1 MNILGI
7 DIGGTSIKSDV
18 YNEDG
23 NALGHFSEDVYKR
36 QPCHTKSHKAQF
48 HLPSHQAGTSNPEV
62 IDPIC
67 LIN

>member
-23 NALGHFSEDVYKR
+23 NALGHFAMRTKQMVYWSKFV
-36 QPCHTKSHKAQF
+36 TS
-48 HLPSHQAGTSNPEV
+48 LPAINLL
-62 IDPIC
+62 
-67 LIN
+67 LI

>member
-23 NALGHFSEDVYKR
+23 NALGHFQNRVPRYAMRTKQMVYWIK
-36 QPCHTKSHKAQF
+36 F
-48 HLPSHQAGTSNPEV
+48 VTSLLAINLL
-62 IDPIC
+62 
-67 LIN
+67 LI

>member
-23 NALGHFSEDVYKR
+23 NALGHFSEQRRD
-36 QPCHTKSHKAQF
+36 
-48 HLPSHQAGTSNPEV
+48 
-62 IDPIC
+62 
-67 LIN
+67 